1 MDGNKL
7 DSLIC
12 LLDDPDELVFAHVL
26 DEIVKE
32 GMPVVVFLEHIWE
45 TSLNELVQR
54 RIELIIQKIQL
65 KDTKDR
71 IRMWAVND
79 KLDLFE
85 GVFLIARYQYPGLK
99 LRIIQQQLE
108 KIRNEVWLE
117 YRISFT
123 SLEKITILNHFI
135 FDLYKFRIDNANP
148 YHPQQCYINR
158 VLDTRKGNVIS
169 IAILYMLIARLLT
182 LPVLYVDI
190 DNQPLIAY
198 IDTKMKQKDPNDCS
212 VMFYINPANKG
223 AIIGPNEIDFF
234 QGSVDHSFEKQLV
247 QPSSDR
253 LIIKRLIEKLTSS
266 YRRMGSQ
273 DKVDYL
279 CEIAQIL

>member
-1 MDGNKL
+1 MNENKL
-7 DSLIC
+7 ESLIC

-32 GMPVVVFLEHIWE
+32 GMPVVVRLEHIWE
-45 TSLNELVQR
+45 TSMEELVQR
-54 RIELIIQKIQL
+54 RIELIIQEIQL

-71 IRMWAVND
+71 IRMWAGND

-123 SLEKITILNHFI
+123 SLEKITILNHFL
-135 FDLYKFRIDNANP
+135 FDLYKFKTDSTNP

-182 LPVLYVDI
+182 LPVQYVDF
-190 DNQPLIAY
+190 DDQPLIAF
-198 IDTKMKQKDPNDCS
+198 IDTKMQQMEPDAGS

-223 AIIGPNEIDFF
+223 AIIGPKEIDFF
-234 QGSVDHSFEKQLV
+234 QGSVEHSIGKQLF
-247 QPSSDR
+247 QPCSDR